1 MRKLF
6 LALLLIFFPLSP
18 SYSHSSLVS
27 ASPSSGSVLVDF
39 PMEIVLDFNEELLV
53 IGKDDP
59 NSIEVFDAAGELVS
73 GESKVSGARISAGLS
88 INGNGSYSVKYRV
101 VSKDGH
107 VIEDSYGFEVQSPI
121 AISAPIGEEEI
132 ASKNFSSIPITSAL
146 VLALIVGLITLS
158 KRLWK

>member
-1 MRKLF
+1 MRKLL

-27 ASPSSGSVLVDF
+27 AIPSSGSVLVDF

-53 IGKDDP
+53 IGQDDP

-73 GESKVSGARISAGLS
+73 GDSKVSGARISAGLS

-121 AISAPIGEEEI
+121 AISAPIGEEVI
-132 ASKNFSSIPITSAL
+132 ASNNFSSIPITSAL
-146 VLALIVGLITLS
+146 VLALIVGLLTLS